1 MEVKGN
7 TLVNDNVFLTAAQIV
22 LQDMEDVV
30 KGEKKRRLPGISKIF
45 AEKSA
50 PQIAVKKMEP
60 EKGAE
65 YGRVAYEL
73 KFTVLY
79 GAKIPV
85 LVADIRKQLIQDIE
99 EMTGYKVEKVDIT
112 VEKVVEAH
120 ELQNEEV
127 DSLPENTIDED

>member
-22 LQDMEDVV
+22 LQDMEEVV
-30 KGEKKRRLPGISKIF
+30 KGEKKGRLPGISKIF

-73 KFTVLY
+73 KFSVVY

-85 LVADIRKQLIQDIE
+85 LVAEIRRLLIKDIE

-112 VEKVVEAH
+112 VEKVMEAH
-120 ELQNEEV
+120 ELQDEEE
-127 DSLPENTIDED
+127 DSLPDNTIDEN